1 MTRRSRRRRILR
13 AKRLGVRA
21 ADGGGAARAGARK
34 RCRGGW
40 RREGDA
46 VRVMALE
53 VGDMRIGVALSD
65 PTRAL
70 ATPLGAID
78 RAALAATGESGA
90 NRLSAGDDAE
100 LMAAADAAADIAREY
115 GASEI
120 VVGVPYLMS
129 GRVGAQARSA
139 LRFAEALELRS
150 GLAVV
155 RVDERLSTVQARRML
170 SHGGGGSRGSR
181 VRDRGAVDSAAAAV
195 MLQAWLDG
203 GAGAWG

>member
-1 MTRRSRRRRILR
+1 M
-13 AKRLGVRA
+13 AAARLGRGRESDAA
-21 ADGGGAARAGARK
+21 ADGGAA
-34 RCRGGW
+34 
-40 RREGDA
+40 
-46 VRVMALE
+46 RVMALD
-53 VGDMRIGVALSD
+53 VGDRRIGVALSD
-65 PTRAL
+65 PTRSL

-78 RAALAATGESGA
+78 RAALAAAGESGA
-90 NRLSAGDDAE
+90 NPLSADDAE
-100 LMAAADAAADIAREY
+100 LGAAADAAADIAREY

-139 LRFAEALELRS
+139 LRFAAALERRS

-170 SHGGGGSRGSR
+170 SQGGGSRGAR